1 MWRLSILTL
10 FGRGGTLQT
19 AYRRRYFG
27 GCGPPGMYLLVLRY
41 FVSNPHMENRLRFG
55 IVSKNKRD

>member
-1 MWRLSILTL
+1 MWRFSILTL

-27 GCGPPGMYLLVLRY
+27 GCGPPGMYLLVLGD
-41 FVSNPHMENRLRFG
+41 FASNPYAGRLRFG
-55 IVSKNKRD
+55 VVSKNRRD